1 MNRGIWRNFDFLL
14 LAATM
19 LLICLGIAMIY
30 SATLPFTENYALRQA
45 TYALGGFGLM
55 LLVAAVDYRF
65 FGSLHRFAYALAIVL
80 LAIVLL
86 WGRLSYGAQR
96 WIGQA
101 RFQPAE
107 PVKVLVII
115 ALAKYLADHEGEMR
129 RLRHVL
135 ISLASVA
142 LPMLLI
148 YLQPNLGT
156 ALVLGAIWLSM
167 ALMAGMRLLHLAL
180 LGLGGALATPLLWF
194 ALRDYM
200 RERIIVFLNPQ
211 SDPLGPLGK
220 AYNINQ
226 ARIAVGSGGWL
237 GQGFASGPQSQL
249 CFLRL
254 RHTDFIFSVL
264 GEELGFVGA
273 LLLFLL
279 LVIILLRIVRA
290 ASLARDT
297 FGRLVACGVATF
309 ILFQGFVNV
318 AVNMGLLPMTGIPLP
333 FISYGGSSLVSLL
346 IAEGLVQSIIMRH
359 RKIGF

>member
-1 MNRGIWRNFDFLL
+1 MRGIWRNFDFLL

-19 LLICLGIAMIY
+19 LLICLGVAMIH
-30 SATLPFTENYALRQA
+30 SASLAFTENYALRQA
-45 TYALGGFGLM
+45 IYALGGFGLM

-65 FGSLHRFAYALAIVL
+65 LGSLYRFAYASAILL
-80 LAIVLL
+80 LAVVLL

-96 WIGQA
+96 WIGL
-101 RFQPAE
+101 RFLPFQPAE
-107 PVKVLVII
+107 LTKVLVII
-115 ALAKYLADHEGEMR
+115 ALAKYLADNEGEIH

-148 YLQPNLGT
+148 YSQPDLGT

-167 ALMAGMRLLHLAL
+167 ALMAGMRLLHLIL
-180 LGLGGALATPLLWF
+180 LGLSSGLAMPLIWSTLE
-194 ALRDYM
+194 AYM
-200 RERIIVFLNPQ
+200 RERIIVFLDPQ
-211 SDPLGPLGK
+211 SDPLGA
-220 AYNINQ
+220 AYNVNQ

-249 CFLRL
+249 CFLRV

-264 GEELGFVGA
+264 AEELGFVGA
-273 LLLFLL
+273 LLLFSL
-279 LVIILLRIVRA
+279 LVIVLLRIVRA

-297 FGRLVACGVATF
+297 FGRLIACGVAAVV
-309 ILFQGFVNV
+309 LFQGFVNV

-333 FISYGGSSLVSLL
+333 LISYGGSSLVTLL
-346 IAEGLVQSIIMRH
+346 AAEGLVQSIVMRH
-359 RKIGF
+359 KKIEF

>member
-1 MNRGIWRNFDFLL
+1 MNKGVWRNFDFPL

-19 LLICLGIAMIY
+19 LLICIGIAMIY
-30 SATLPFTENYALRQA
+30 SATLVFTENYALRQA
-45 TYALGGFGLM
+45 IYALGGLALM
-55 LLVAAVDYRF
+55 LLVAAVDYRLF
-65 FGSLHRFAYALAIVL
+65 ESLHRFAYVLAIAL

-96 WIGQA
+96 WIGLKFLP
-101 RFQPAE
+101 FQPAE
-107 PVKVLVII
+107 LAKVLVII
-115 ALAKYLADHEGEMR
+115 ALAKYLADHEEEIY

-148 YLQPNLGT
+148 YLQPDLGT
-156 ALVLGAIWLSM
+156 ALVLGAIWLTM
-167 ALMAGMRLLHLAL
+167 ALMAGMRLLHLVL
-180 LGLGGALATPLLWF
+180 VGLGGALATPLIWF
-194 ALRDYM
+194 ALEDYM
-200 RERIIVFLNPQ
+200 RERIIVFLDPQ
-211 SDPLGPLGK
+211 RDPLGK

-249 CFLRL
+249 CFLRV
-254 RHTDFIFSVL
+254 RHTDFIFSVIA
-264 GEELGFVGA
+264 EELGFLGA

-279 LVIILLRIVRA
+279 LVIVLLRIVRA

-297 FGRLVACGVATF
+297 FGRLIACGVAAV

-333 FISYGGSSLVSLL
+333 FISYGGSSLVTLL
-346 IAEGLVQSIIMRH
+346 IAEGLVQSVVMRH
-359 RKIGF
+359 RKIEF

>member
-19 LLICLGIAMIY
+19 LLVCLGIAMIY
-30 SATLPFTENYALRQA
+30 SATLAFTENYALRQA
-45 TYALGGFGLM
+45 VYALGGFGLM
-55 LLVAAVDYRF
+55 LLVAAVNYRF
-65 FGSLHRFAYALAIVL
+65 FESLYRFAYALAIVL

-96 WIGQA
+96 WIGFHFLP
-101 RFQPAE
+101 FQPAE
-107 PVKVLVII
+107 LAKVLVII
-115 ALAKYLADHEGEMR
+115 ALAKYLADHEGEMH

-142 LPMLLI
+142 LPILLI
-148 YLQPNLGT
+148 YLQPDLGT

-180 LGLGGALATPLLWF
+180 LGLGGALATPLIWF
-194 ALRDYM
+194 ALEDYM
-200 RERIIVFLNPQ
+200 RERIIIFLDPQ
-211 SDPLGPLGK
+211 RDPLGK

-249 CFLRL
+249 LFLRV

-264 GEELGFVGA
+264 SEELGFLGA

-279 LVIILLRIVRA
+279 LVIVLLRIVRA

-297 FGRLVACGVATF
+297 FGRLVACGVAAV
-309 ILFQGFVNV
+309 ILFQGFINV
-318 AVNMGLLPMTGIPLP
+318 AVNMELLPMTGIPLP
-333 FISYGGSSLVSLL
+333 FISYGGSSLITLL
-346 IAEGLVQSIIMRH
+346 VAEGLVQSIVMRH
-359 RKIGF
+359 KKIEF